1 MYAFSRAW
9 EVLWLWPELQRLHKL
24 MGMVPEKNV
33 LNSSARCVYILS
45 AWKNQ
50 IIMEILE
57 EQKDFPDLYGS

>member
-9 EVLWLWPELQRLHKL
+9 EVFWLWPELQRLHKL
-24 MGMVPEKNV
+24 MGMVPEKNA
-33 LNSSARCVYILS
+33 LNSCARCVYILS
-45 AWKNQ
+45 ALKNQ